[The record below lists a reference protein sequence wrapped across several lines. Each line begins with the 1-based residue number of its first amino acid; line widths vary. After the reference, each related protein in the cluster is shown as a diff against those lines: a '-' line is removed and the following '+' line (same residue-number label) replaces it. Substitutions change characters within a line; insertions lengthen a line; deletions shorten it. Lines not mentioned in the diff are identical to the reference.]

1 MVLIS
6 NLTDQKE
13 NVYFLKVQLVGTESN
28 RDGLGARVTVH
39 TESGVYSK
47 IHDGQSGYLS
57 QSRYPLYFGL
67 GEADAVTK
75 IEVTWPSGKQQTVF
89 EGIQTNSLLTI
100 TEQ

>member
-1 MVLIS
+1 VLKVS
-6 NLTDQKE
+6 LEQQ
-13 NVYFLKVQLVGTESN
+13 VLKVQLVGTESN

-57 QSRYPLYFGL
+57 QSSYPLYFGL

-75 IEVTWPSGKQQTVF
+75 IEVTWPSGKQQTVS